1 MSRWFFSILV
11 VKRKTRNKFRSPPNG
26 KVGVEAA
33 VQALPGL
40 AGHVLVQVLAV
51 HPQHR
56 RHHLLP
62 STSLSLKLEQLIL
75 SCSKDVLGNSSE
87 AAISRKTSSHPSALL
102 FGGGGGGVQMMVV
115 VGGKYF
121 IFPAAAAGRPALAL
135 GHHLTL
141 LPRGPA
147 AEQTVG
153 AGSQRT
159 STSTRPP
166 PPPLYTLLI
175 SALGRRQTPQLMPPP
190 HESRLLQQG
199 GESRS
204 AHPDS
209 RQVNARP
216 SSSPELPQ
224 TAPSDR

>member
-1 MSRWFFSILV
+1 M
-11 VKRKTRNKFRSPPNG
+11 
-26 KVGVEAA
+26 
-33 VQALPGL
+33 
-40 AGHVLVQVLAV
+40 
-51 HPQHR
+51 
-56 RHHLLP
+56 
-62 STSLSLKLEQLIL
+62 
-75 SCSKDVLGNSSE
+75 
-87 AAISRKTSSHPSALL
+87 
-102 FGGGGGGVQMMVV
+102 QMMVV

-175 SALGRRQTPQLMPPP
+175 SALGRQRQTPQLMPPP

>member
-1 MSRWFFSILV
+1 M
-11 VKRKTRNKFRSPPNG
+11 
-26 KVGVEAA
+26 
-33 VQALPGL
+33 
-40 AGHVLVQVLAV
+40 
-51 HPQHR
+51 
-56 RHHLLP
+56 
-62 STSLSLKLEQLIL
+62 
-75 SCSKDVLGNSSE
+75 
-87 AAISRKTSSHPSALL
+87 
-102 FGGGGGGVQMMVV
+102 QMMVV

-121 IFPAAAAGRPALAL
+121 IFPAGAAAGRPALAL

-175 SALGRRQTPQLMPPP
+175 SALGRQRQTPQLMPPP